1 MDGSINHVSD
11 TALMVAAC
19 RAIETERPD
28 RFVADPFARRLAGER
43 GMAIVR
49 DLPRKEV
56 MEFGIAVRSRFIDD
70 LLMKCIAE
78 HGVRTVVSFG
88 CGLDARPWRLEL
100 PPELSWI
107 EVDFA
112 DILAY
117 KEEALASVTP
127 KCKLRRMA
135 ADITDP
141 EQRKAAYSAV
151 SDAPGL
157 MITEG
162 LLTYLPADTLRALAA
177 EPAAAGG
184 IRFWIA
190 DLTSPVFSHAVGMWR
205 YGQIRAVEADD
216 HLNGEEIRDAIL
228 SAGWETAEA
237 KRYVADL
244 AALAGPRLK
253 EMAAARP
260 QNEPR
265 PNISP
270 DDFTGAHLLRRSQ
283 P

>member
-1 MDGSINHVSD
+1 
-11 TALMVAAC
+11 
-19 RAIETERPD
+19 
-28 RFVADPFARRLAGER
+28 
-43 GMAIVR
+43 MAIVR
-49 DLPRKEV
+49 ELPRKEI
-56 MEFGIAVRSRFIDD
+56 MEFGIAVRTRFIDD

-78 HGVRTVVSFG
+78 QGIRTVVSLG

-100 PPELSWI
+100 PPELLWI

-117 KEEALASVTP
+117 KEEALASVRP
-127 KCKLRRMA
+127 KCRLRRMV
-135 ADITDP
+135 ADITDA
-141 EQRKAAYSAV
+141 EQRQAVYRAA

-162 LLTYLPADTLRALAA
+162 LLTYLPADTVSALAS
-177 EPAAAGG
+177 EPPAVSG

-190 DLTSPVFSHAVGMWR
+190 DLTSPVFAHTVGMWR

-216 HLNGEEIRDAIL
+216 HLNGAEIRDAIL

-237 KRYVADL
+237 KRYVAEL
-244 AALAGPRLK
+244 ATLAGPRLK

-260 QNEPR
+260 ENEPR
-265 PNISP
+265 PGIISP
-270 DDFTGAHLLRRSQ
+270 DDFTGAHLLRRTE
-283 P
+283 PR